1 MSNTVKANL
10 LAFLTVLIWGAGFP
24 FTRAIGD
31 EISPYSLVF
40 IRCLVGFLVLAVI
53 GYKKRVRKAFT
64 KKHHLYFFIQ
74 GLLGFSLYLV
84 FFNLG
89 NSLLDSATASVITAT
104 CPIFTAIGAMK
115 IYREPIN
122 ILGWT
127 SIGGAFIGVLI
138 LLLWDNG
145 LSLNW
150 GAIWIFA
157 LSILFAIYNLLARH
171 LTDIGYTSTEIVVYA
186 TMWAAVQS
194 VFFAPGAIR
203 DLGTASAPAI
213 VSAVMLGIFA
223 TALAYYFWNT
233 ALSLTQQTS
242 KIANYIFL
250 NSPIAT
256 VIAFFLLGEIPTP
269 ATIIGSVVI
278 IGFVVLFSLRGTKQE
293 TVSEVSKS

>member
-10 LAFLTVLIWGAGFP
+10 LAFLTVLIWGASFP
-24 FTRAIGD
+24 FTRAIGN

-40 IRCLVGFLVLAVI
+40 IRCLVGFIVLAII
-53 GYKKRVRKAFT
+53 GYKAGVRKAFS
-64 KKHHLYFFIQ
+64 KKHHIYFFIQ
-74 GLLGFSLYLV
+74 GMLGFSLYLV

-89 NSLLDSATASVITAT
+89 NALLDSATASVISAT

-115 IYREPIN
+115 IYKEPIN
-122 ILGWT
+122 ILGWF

-157 LSILFAIYNLLARH
+157 LSMLFAIYNLLARH

-186 TMWAAVQS
+186 NMWSAIQS
-194 VFFAPGAIR
+194 VIFAPGAIR
-203 DLGTASAPAI
+203 DLGTASLPAI
-213 VSAVMLGIFA
+213 ASAMMLGIFA

-256 VIAFFLLGEIPTP
+256 VIAFFMLGEIPTP
-269 ATIIGSVVI
+269 ATVIGSIVI
-278 IGFVVLFSLRGTKQE
+278 IGFVVLFSVKGTRQQPLE
-293 TVSEVSKS
+293 EASKS